1 MNRVQGSTKKALIDI
16 LDQVENVISVEESVC
31 KDEETFLEAE
41 RCPED
46 FLHISQHR
54 VTLRKVNSDRDVDF
68 HGSNGT
74 NSKNNS
80 NVFNSQS
87 PFNTPPSLS
96 FCHDK
101 AADGFSGVPDEQGSR
116 QHKKGID

>member
-1 MNRVQGSTKKALIDI
+1 MLASPGESGNLEKWLCSPPQKAAEKSLICSD
-16 LDQVENVISVEESVC
+16 
-31 KDEETFLEAE
+31 
-41 RCPED
+41 
-46 FLHISQHR
+46 R
-54 VTLRKVNSDRDVDF
+54 VTMRKVNSDRDVDF
-68 HGSNGT
+68 PGSNGT

-101 AADGFSGVPDEQGSR
+101 VIQC
-116 QHKKGID
+116 HI